1 MDAHESAARAAAERA
16 ARIVR
21 ERWRGRK
28 DVTTKSSAIDL
39 VTETDRACED
49 AILAVLKQAFP
60 TYAVLAEESGSE
72 GDGPYRWIIDPID
85 GTTNFA
91 HSYPQVAISIG
102 LFHESERVFGLVLDP
117 LRAETFTAHR
127 GEGAFLNGEPIAV
140 STTEELGG
148 SLLATG
154 FPYDRRERA
163 DFYLAYFRA
172 FMVRTHGLRR
182 AGSAAL
188 DLCWVAAGRVDG
200 FWEWK
205 LRPWDVAAG
214 SLIVEE
220 AGGRTSDFEG
230 KPFDAFGDQV
240 LATNGPLHEPML
252 AVLREIGRCGAPQA

>member
-16 ARIVR
+16 AGIVR
-21 ERWRGRK
+21 ERWHGRK
-28 DVTTKSSAIDL
+28 DVTTKSTAIDL

-49 AILAVLKQAFP
+49 AIVGALKQAFP
-60 TYAVLAEESGSE
+60 AYAVLGEESGAQ
-72 GDGPYRWIIDPID
+72 GQGPYRWIVDPID

-91 HSYPQVAISIG
+91 HTYPQVAISIG
-102 LFHESERVFGLVLDP
+102 LVHQSERIFGLVLDP

-127 GEGAFLNGEPIAV
+127 GEGAFLNGEPITV
-140 STTEELGG
+140 SKTGELGG

-172 FMVRTHGLRR
+172 FMLRTQGLRR

-205 LRPWDVAAG
+205 LHPWDVAAG

-230 KPFDAFGDQV
+230 NLFDAFGDQM
-240 LATNGPLHEPML
+240 LATNGSLHEPML
-252 AVLREIGRCGAPQA
+252 EVLREVGRAASAA